1 MAAVNLT
8 CHSFSAHLAFVVDW
22 IWSLSFSVF
31 QVYPFRVVTTV
42 AEVASAAQHLR
53 QAATSHN
60 QQEQLSQ
67 SSLAA
72 AAVSAAVSTASTTAT
87 TRTTTNG
94 AAPGPFLISSIM
106 GIREDTSVV
115 SKQYYPHPLQG
126 SQGQPGSATPPGVSE
141 GKHQDGPLD
150 MSSVSSRYCH

>member
-1 MAAVNLT
+1 M
-8 CHSFSAHLAFVVDW
+8 
-22 IWSLSFSVF
+22 
-31 QVYPFRVVTTV
+31 VTTV

-53 QAATSHN
+53 QAATSHH

-67 SSLAA
+67 SGLAA